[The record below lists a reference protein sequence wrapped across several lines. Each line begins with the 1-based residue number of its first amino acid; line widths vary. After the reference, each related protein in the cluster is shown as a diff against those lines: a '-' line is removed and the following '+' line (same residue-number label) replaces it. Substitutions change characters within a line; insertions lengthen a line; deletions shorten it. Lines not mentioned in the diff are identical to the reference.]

1 MEQGFNYVYVL
12 SGVAMMAL
20 VTYIPRM
27 IPLTFM
33 RRKIT
38 NRFVKSFLY
47 YTPYDNFGE
56 IYWDNGEI
64 AHYVKYII
72 KNNYNIDKIKH
83 SKWILVRNIIIP
95 IVVIT
100 IFILL
105 YFIFKNLLANKI
117 LLSVKYS

>member
-20 VTYIPRM
+20 VTDIPRM

-47 YTPYDNFGE
+47 YTP
-56 IYWDNGEI
+56 
-64 AHYVKYII
+64 KL
-72 KNNYNIDKIKH
+72 KIFQ
-83 SKWILVRNIIIP
+83 
-95 IVVIT
+95 
-100 IFILL
+100 IFI
-105 YFIFKNLLANKI
+105 
-117 LLSVKYS
+117 